1 MIVDGRAVRPHRWK
15 QRNHRS
21 TLSPRRTACLYDSP
35 GRLRSS
41 IDRPLGIHVGQ
52 IIHPFIFFGLLV
64 LGGLGVCLALPRRG
78 TTPQVVG
85 ALIAGI
91 VGGLLMLFLGVKA
104 GTGNLPNIY
113 FYVFSAV
120 GLGGALRV
128 ITHPRP
134 VYAALYF
141 ILTVLASAGLF
152 LLLSAEFMAFAL
164 VIVYAGAILITYL
177 FVIMLATQAPEEG
190 QEEVLAE
197 YDTAAR
203 EPIAATVVGF
213 VLLGALTV
221 MMFRGLGSGEG
232 MKSAM
237 HVTQPDALLADV
249 PRKVENVLRNNG
261 ILKEGEAVV
270 AIGRAEGT
278 ILIQGA
284 DGVERTIPRNEW
296 PENLPITNAELLG
309 FNLLRDHPGTIEIAG
324 VILLMAMLG
333 AVVLSRKQVQ
343 LDDEAKATHLTAL
356 AKGVVS
362 RDPIMDS
369 PLELVNPVG
378 AGPADKSLQ
387 GTGAEGGQA

>member
-1 MIVDGRAVRPHRWK
+1 M
-15 QRNHRS
+15 
-21 TLSPRRTACLYDSP
+21 
-35 GRLRSS
+35 
-41 IDRPLGIHVGQ
+41 GQ

-64 LGGLGVCLALPRRG
+64 LGAAGVCLALPRRG
-78 TTPQVVG
+78 RTPQVLG
-85 ALIAGI
+85 ALLAGLA
-91 VGGLLMLFLGVKA
+91 GGLLMLALGVKA
-104 GTGNLPNIY
+104 GRANLPNLY
-113 FYVFSAV
+113 FYVFAVV

-141 ILTVLASAGLF
+141 ILTVLASAGMF

-190 QEEVLAE
+190 HEDVLAE

-203 EPIAATVVGF
+203 EPMAASIVGF

-221 MMFRGLGSGEG
+221 MTFRGLGAGEG
-232 MKSAM
+232 LHSAQR
-237 HVTQPDALLADV
+237 VTEPDGVLADV
-249 PRKVENVLRNNG
+249 PRKVDNVLRNHG
-261 ILKEGEAVV
+261 ILKDGEAVV
-270 AIGRAEGT
+270 AIGRAEGN
-278 ILIQGA
+278 ILIQGV
-284 DGVERTIPRNEW
+284 DGKERVLPKSEW
-296 PENLPITNAELLG
+296 PENLHITNAELLG

-343 LDDEAKATHLTAL
+343 LDEEAKALHMTAL
-356 AKGVVS
+356 AKASLS
-362 RDPIMDS
+362 RDPVKDS

-378 AGPADKSLQ
+378 AGPSGGSLQ
-387 GTGAEGGQA
+387 GVGVEGGEG